1 MFAEGV
7 RESVMCREMR
17 REPAWVSAIR
27 LAMLE
32 GRVTVAGVVEEANLI
47 EGRER
52 TVEDVLE
59 TMCERDLLTAVDDGA
74 YVPGTVL
81 LESDRFDLDFGNASD
96 GGAHRW
102 NSAV

>member
-1 MFAEGV
+1 
-7 RESVMCREMR
+7 MCREMR

-52 TVEDVLE
+52 TVGDVLE
-59 TMCERDLLTAVDDGA
+59 TMCERNLLSAVDDDA
-74 YVPGTVL
+74 YVPGPVL

-102 NSAV
+102 NSSV